1 MKRTVTLKLGDK
13 EYSFLSNDPNNKVEE
28 VFGLIQEKF
37 NDIKD
42 GISKVGFEKTIVF
55 LLVNFASE
63 MVISKKEL
71 TRLKN
76 KYQKVVDEMY
86 KKTADDEEV
95 K

>member
-13 EYSFLSNDPNNKVEE
+13 EYSFLSNDPDDKVEE
-28 VFGLIQEKF
+28 VFGLIQNKF
-37 NDIKD
+37 DDISE

-86 KKTADDEEV
+86 KKTGEEE